1 MPLITAAKRTARSL
15 LATRIYP
22 RPVSELHPGGMYAY
36 FDALWQRRELEGTI
50 VEVGCWLGGTAALAR
65 RMMREAGMNNPYVCI
80 DTFGGFVPSQ
90 LEADPSAVGNASSF
104 ASNSPEIVGRLLRH
118 WGAGD
123 VALVPGDIAT
133 LPDNALP
140 PRIAVALIDVDLKV
154 PVYEG
159 LRRLHPRLVA
169 GGIALV
175 DDCAD
180 PDWPGAREGYEQYVA
195 EAGLSSEIFLGMGVV
210 RARNCE
216 QSVSRAS
223 SRGAAVASF
232 RAPGAT

>member
-1 MPLITAAKRTARSL
+1 MPLITTAKRTARSL

-22 RPVSELHPGGMYAY
+22 RPVSELHPGGLYAY
-36 FDALWQRRELEGTI
+36 FDALWQRRELEGTV

-65 RMMREAGMNNPYVCI
+65 RMMREADMGNPYVCI

-90 LEADPSAVGNASSF
+90 LAAEPSGSTGTTSSF

-123 VALVPGDIAT
+123 VTLVPGDIAT
-133 LPDNALP
+133 LPETALP
-140 PRIAVALIDVDLKV
+140 LKVAVALIDVDLKV

-159 LRRLHPRLVA
+159 LRRLYPRLVE

-180 PDWPGAREGYEQYVA
+180 PEWPGAREGYEQFVA
-195 EAGLSSEIFLGMGVV
+195 EAGLESEIFLGMGVV
-210 RARNCE
+210 RA
-216 QSVSRAS
+216 
-223 SRGAAVASF
+223 
-232 RAPGAT
+232 